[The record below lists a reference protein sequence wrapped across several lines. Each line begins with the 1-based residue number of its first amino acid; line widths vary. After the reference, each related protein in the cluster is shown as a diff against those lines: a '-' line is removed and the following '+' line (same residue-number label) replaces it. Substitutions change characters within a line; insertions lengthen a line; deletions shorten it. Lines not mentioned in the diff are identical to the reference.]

1 METFIILFI
10 YGAPSTTNPLSPRV
24 KFKSQDRIW
33 FFFSTYSM
41 MSRTD
46 LIISDKAFT
55 KVGFDDGAGR
65 ILPGVLGEGTLEMV
79 QECLSEVLQEEGMS
93 PCEADKVVR
102 ECIEEGG
109 ARFGETKPIG
119 DVTSMFKRLKHSGF
133 QIAINTSDSREATLD
148 NLHRLGV
155 SKLVDNVVCGDDD
168 WMIAKPHPLSAFMI
182 CAQLG
187 VQPENA
193 VMVGDSPCDVRL
205 GINAQLGC
213 SIGKQ
218 FLSPESYWFTNF
230 SATTHSLALN
240 LKTQVAA
247 QLFNEDFST
256 CLMSNEKETKV
267 SRIHLYKKIKMQ
279 LNAIRELHVPEKLV
293 GGESLTNIIL
303 LLELTLYVVR
313 TSPIHNPKIW

>member
-1 METFIILFI
+1 MSLTAQFSKWFRSVTSGIKRRARNKTVIIFDKDGTLI
-10 YGAPSTTNPLSPRV
+10 DVHSQWAPWIRGIVT
-24 KFKSQDRIW
+24 
-33 FFFSTYSM
+33 SM

-155 SKLVDNVVCGDDD
+155 SKLVDIAVCGDDD

-213 SIGKQ
+213 SIGVLTGIADRKALEGDAHCVVDDVSVATDLI
-218 FLSPESYWFTNF
+218 LSGVGNILQRE
-230 SATTHSLALN
+230 
-240 LKTQVAA
+240 AA
-247 QLFNEDFST
+247 EAVEPSCTRDSIV
-256 CLMSNEKETKV
+256 V
-267 SRIHLYKKIKMQ
+267 S
-279 LNAIRELHVPEKLV
+279 
-293 GGESLTNIIL
+293 S
-303 LLELTLYVVR
+303 
-313 TSPIHNPKIW
+313 